1 MSDDPMSNLDN
12 HPAVAEAL
20 DQDRPVVALES
31 TIISHGMP
39 YPRNVETAIQVEEKV
54 RAEGAIPASIA
65 ILKGRLKVGLEQ
77 AELEYLGRTGTA
89 VTKTSRRDIP
99 FIVSQQ
105 QDGAT
110 TVAATLLIAA
120 MAGIR
125 VMATGGI
132 GGVHR
137 GVEET
142 MDVSA
147 DLDELA
153 RHTMAVVCAG
163 IKSVLDVGRTLE
175 HLETVG
181 VPVVGFQTSS
191 VPAFYARDSEFAVD
205 YRLDDASEVAA
216 ALRSKVSL
224 GLDGAILVTNPVPEE
239 HALEGSA
246 VNRLIDEAI
255 TAMNAAG
262 VTGKETTPYLLAR
275 VAELSAGKSLDANIA
290 LVINNAR
297 VAAQIACAYGQLA
310 ND

>member
-1 MSDDPMSNLDN
+1 MPDDPMSNLDI

-39 YPRNVETAIQVEEKV
+39 YPRNVETAMQVEEKV

-110 TVAATLLIAA
+110 TVAATILIAT

-153 RHTMAVVCAG
+153 RNTMAVVCAG

-239 HALEGSA
+239 HALEASA

-297 VAAQIACAYGQLA
+297 VAAQIACAYCQST

>member
-1 MSDDPMSNLDN
+1 MSDEPMSNLDI

-191 VPAFYARDSEFAVD
+191 VPAFYARDGEFAVD

>member
-1 MSDDPMSNLDN
+1 MSDDPMSNLDI

-137 GVEET
+137 SVEET